1 MTTQGEDFIEDDEVD
16 FHVEFLQRWF
26 AVPCLRPL
34 DELAWAKG
42 VVQESNGGA
51 IPPNYDELAAHFVQ
65 VAAMARGG
73 VIPEKDFI
81 QVYQP
86 LPDGPVVAI
95 MTIAAIPGEYVAG
108 PLEERARTLALH
120 GAGILEREEH
130 RLLDLPVGEAAR
142 WHGIQRHEGG
152 RSLFRRRRRLFERA
166 LFLIQPAEVDD
177 FRILVNAWWEELALG
192 PGILQHV
199 ERMVESIRFSPI
211 RRPRQRP

>member
-26 AVPCLRPL
+26 AVPSHPPL

-42 VVQESNGGA
+42 VVRESNGGE
-51 IPPNYDELAAHFVQ
+51 IPPNFDALAAHFIQ
-65 VAAMARGG
+65 VAALARSG
-73 VIPEKDFI
+73 VAPEKDFI

-95 MTIAAIPGEYVAG
+95 MTIAAIPSEYVAG

-120 GAGILEREEH
+120 GAGVLEREEH
-130 RLLDLPVGEAAR
+130 QVLELPVGKAAQ
-142 WHGIQRHEGG
+142 WHGIQRYEGE
-152 RSLFRRRRRLFERA
+152 RSLFRRRQRLFERVV
-166 LFLIQPAEVDD
+166 FLIQPAEVDD

-192 PGILQHV
+192 RGILTHV
-199 ERMVESIRFSPI
+199 EKMVQSIRFSPI
-211 RRPRQRP
+211 DRPR